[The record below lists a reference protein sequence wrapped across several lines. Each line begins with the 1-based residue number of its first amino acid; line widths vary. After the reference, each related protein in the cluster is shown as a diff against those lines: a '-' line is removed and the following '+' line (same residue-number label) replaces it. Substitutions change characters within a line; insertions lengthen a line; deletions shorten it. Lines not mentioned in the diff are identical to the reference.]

1 MLDDPASKL
10 TALGCSSGGASA
22 GAGAGAPSSLTT
34 TCTDGPANKFLPLGL
49 PRTTVCV
56 QDNDDKGAAAI
67 EVADMGAAVLEVAAG
82 HGIQE

>member
-1 MLDDPASKL
+1 
-10 TALGCSSGGASA
+10 
-22 GAGAGAPSSLTT
+22 
-34 TCTDGPANKFLPLGL
+34 LPLGL

>member
-34 TCTDGPANKFLPLGL
+34 TCTDGPANNLTYYYQAFFAVGIAKSNGLL
-49 PRTTVCV
+49 PR
-56 QDNDDKGAAAI
+56 Q
-67 EVADMGAAVLEVAAG
+67 
-82 HGIQE
+82 